1 MLQADADR
9 LHSLRGC
16 RQHQTPP
23 SCMRHAACHLCSSAF
38 TGQLFGGC
46 SLLVDSSVV
55 EWLLG
60 SDPAQQQGGKRRVVY
75 LLCSEQTFSYVLD
88 MLESTSQSLEES
100 G

>member
-1 MLQADADR
+1 
-9 LHSLRGC
+9 
-16 RQHQTPP
+16 
-23 SCMRHAACHLCSSAF
+23 
-38 TGQLFGGC
+38 
-46 SLLVDSSVV
+46 LVDSSVV